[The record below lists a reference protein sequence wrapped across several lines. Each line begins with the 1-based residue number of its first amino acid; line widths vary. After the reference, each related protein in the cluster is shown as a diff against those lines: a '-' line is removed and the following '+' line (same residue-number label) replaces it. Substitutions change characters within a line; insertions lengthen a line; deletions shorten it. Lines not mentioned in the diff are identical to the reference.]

1 MDLTL
6 GQLVSKTIILQI
18 VFVIVKVA
26 FFSYLN
32 IELLPIIVAFYV
44 VIAAAS
50 IAIVRRFGDINYFE
64 AFLILIIWI
73 AVSLLVDVAIT
84 SKIIDGKFFSNVH
97 LWFSYLAMILAVLI
111 FDRKE
116 HVALR
121 KEMSK

>member
-6 GQLVSKTIILQI
+6 GQLVSKTILLQI
-18 VFVIVKVA
+18 IFLVVKVI
-26 FFSYLN
+26 FFDYLN
-32 IELLPIIVAFYV
+32 WELWPIMIVFYV
-44 VIAAAS
+44 LIAVSS

-64 AFLILIIWI
+64 AFLILIVWT
-73 AVSLLVDVAIT
+73 VVGLLVDLVII
-84 SKIIDGKFFSNVH
+84 SKIVDIKLFSNVH

-121 KEMSK
+121 KAMK